1 MLKID
6 ETKVEKGGHILYRMR
21 PSASVDLS
29 IFKEEVD
36 AARFDIV
43 EELKKEGTQRLS
55 SIIMDEIGI
64 PDKEE
69 IRKVRDFMITGMS
82 GDGRDELLSFIDKL
96 LLIREGR
103 AMDYDLK
110 SDRGGKMKV
119 KIKKWEK
126 MKEEFG
132 VDADG
137 NIKCT
142 GGFTPSMEDEMPQ
155 DRIIE
160 VYPLRDAYIR
170 ETNDVPWYIPKE
182 IIEKTTKDNQWKR
195 ETI

>member
-1 MLKID
+1 
-6 ETKVEKGGHILYRMR
+6 
-21 PSASVDLS
+21 
-29 IFKEEVD
+29 
-36 AARFDIV
+36 
-43 EELKKEGTQRLS
+43 
-55 SIIMDEIGI
+55 
-64 PDKEE
+64 
-69 IRKVRDFMITGMS
+69 
-82 GDGRDELLSFIDKL
+82 
-96 LLIREGR
+96 
-103 AMDYDLK
+103 
-110 SDRGGKMKV
+110 MKV

-182 IIEKTTKDNQWKR
+182 IIEKTTKG
-195 ETI
+195 

>member
-1 MLKID
+1 MLEID

-69 IRKVRDFMITGMS
+69 IRKVRLVIAGVN

-103 AMDYDLK
+103 AIDMGCAL
-110 SDRGGKMKV
+110 
-119 KIKKWEK
+119 
-126 MKEEFG
+126 
-132 VDADG
+132 
-137 NIKCT
+137 
-142 GGFTPSMEDEMPQ
+142 
-155 DRIIE
+155 
-160 VYPLRDAYIR
+160 
-170 ETNDVPWYIPKE
+170 
-182 IIEKTTKDNQWKR
+182 
-195 ETI
+195 